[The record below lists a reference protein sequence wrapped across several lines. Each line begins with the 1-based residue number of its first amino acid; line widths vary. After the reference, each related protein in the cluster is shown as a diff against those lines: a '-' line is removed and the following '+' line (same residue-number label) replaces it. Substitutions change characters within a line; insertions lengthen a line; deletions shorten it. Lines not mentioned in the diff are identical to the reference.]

1 MPTRRD
7 MLGMT
12 AAVPVLALLGGC
24 TEGPDVAEA
33 WRDPGKGES
42 DIRRWALAH
51 AILTPNPHNKQPWL
65 VQLVGTDGLILRPDL
80 TRLLPATDPFN
91 RQITVGCGA
100 FLELLGMAAAEK
112 GWRVDGTLWP
122 EGEPQPRLDSRP
134 IAAVRFVRDATVKP
148 HALFRHVLARRT
160 NRTVY
165 DVARTPTASA
175 LAALV
180 TAERPLVKAGASAD
194 PAQRDRLRALTAT
207 AFLAETD
214 APAPHH
220 ENVINTRIGDAEIG
234 TARDGLVLSGMMIE
248 IGNAVGLVTREKF
261 LDRDSIAF
269 GQFRSAGQPWADSS
283 MAFAWLS
290 TATNSRT
297 DQIEAGRAYLHMALL
312 AVREG
317 LAVQPMSQGLQE
329 YPEMAAILPKIEQ
342 ELGVVPPGRVQML
355 VRLGYADPVPP
366 APRRGLAPILVA

>member
-1 MPTRRD
+1 MTTRRE

-24 TEGPDVAEA
+24 TDGPDVAEA
-33 WRDPGKGES
+33 WRDPGRGES

-65 VQLVGTDGLILRPDL
+65 VQLLDTDRLILRPDL
-80 TRLLPATDPFN
+80 SRLLPATDPFN

-100 FLELLGMAAAEK
+100 FLELLAMAAAEK
-112 GWRVDGTLWP
+112 GWRVDMALWP

-134 IAAVRFVRDATVKP
+134 IATVRFVRDSTVKP
-148 HALFRHVLARRT
+148 DPLFRYLLTRRT

-165 DVARTPTASA
+165 DDARTPPQSA
-175 LAALV
+175 LAALLSAARPTV
-180 TAERPLVKAGASAD
+180 TAGATAD

-207 AFLAETD
+207 AFLAEVD
-214 APAPHH
+214 APAPHS
-220 ENVINTRIGDAEIG
+220 ENVVNTRIGAAEIAA
-234 TARDGLVLSGMMIE
+234 THDGLVLSGATIE
-248 IGNAVGLVTREKF
+248 IGSRLGLVSRDKF
-261 LDRDSIAF
+261 LDRDSFAF
-269 GQFRSAGQPWADSS
+269 GQFRSAGGPWADSS
-283 MAFAWLS
+283 MAFAWLT

-297 DQIEAGRAYLHMALL
+297 DQIEAGRAYLRMALL

-329 YPEMAAILPKIEQ
+329 YPEMAAILPKIEH
-342 ELGVVPPGRVQML
+342 ELGVAALGRVQML

-366 APRRGLAPILVA
+366 TPRRGINPILVS